1 MASAA
6 PLVRKPCT
14 HCAKLQKPGAET
26 RLRYLD
32 LHPICLHELPSHPD
46 TADVGPSRGP
56 TLGEFLNGV
65 LVEAF
70 EVQFD
75 GDAWTPHGEFPHGK
89 DIYVSMPALRE
100 PKNIQLDHDIR
111 VPCEVKKQ
119 VNGTWLARTSEH
131 SASQIRYSEL
141 DSLLAQDHCR
151 KEAEFTPSVFDA
163 NELLRWSE
171 ADLKKAVADLR
182 PEWQVKS
189 VQMSSE

>member
-6 PLVRKPCT
+6 PPVRGTCT
-14 HCAKLQKPGAET
+14 HCAKPGAEA

-32 LHPICLHELPSHPD
+32 LQPICLHELPPHPD
-46 TADVGPSRGP
+46 TADGGPSQGR

-75 GDAWTPHGEFPHGK
+75 GDAWTPYGEFPHGK
-89 DIYVSMPALRE
+89 DIYVTMPALKQ
-100 PKNIQLDHDIR
+100 PKHIELDHDVR
-111 VPCEVKKQ
+111 VPCEVKKRA
-119 VNGTWLARTSEH
+119 NGTWLARTSKH
-131 SASQIRYSEL
+131 SASHIHYSEL

-151 KEAEFTPSVFDA
+151 REAEYDPSVFDA
-163 NELLRWSE
+163 NELLRWCE
-171 ADLKKAVADLR
+171 VDLKNAVANLK
-182 PEWQVKS
+182 PEWQVES